1 MSTNPDTFP
10 YTYDGLVNWSP
21 KLRSHSLIWRPLPQG
36 QHHEIG
42 IEVQNDDGPVDADTI
57 RCEVILDQDFDASE
71 TMDPSIPRAGET
83 IAIFENDE
91 IVRSGVGIYTVTL
104 NPSHTRERGNLTVK
118 WTYTVAGVESGFLDH
133 LRITEYMP
141 TYHSLRDWE
150 QGTVDTVMF
159 MLGDLFD
166 STEGGPHLQETY
178 QAKFSPERLAQ
189 LMKVAVIRINTMGF
203 PVTNYSV
210 GGGPGNKS
218 QVHQNLRGLTTI
230 GLYIETLRHLIRSY
244 VEQPEFRNQQI
255 NYTDRRDYMNRWQ
268 TVLADELRDY
278 EKNVRMAKRSLL
290 SLGGGS
296 LLVSGGI
303 YGSGRGIFKGT
314 YGMQTRSARF
324 WPAAPVV
331 AGVVGGTWR

>member
-178 QAKFSPERLAQ
+178 QPSSAQ
-189 LMKVAVIRINTMGF
+189 
-203 PVTNYSV
+203 
-210 GGGPGNKS
+210 
-218 QVHQNLRGLTTI
+218 
-230 GLYIETLRHLIRSY
+230 
-244 VEQPEFRNQQI
+244 
-255 NYTDRRDYMNRWQ
+255 
-268 TVLADELRDY
+268 
-278 EKNVRMAKRSLL
+278 
-290 SLGGGS
+290 
-296 LLVSGGI
+296 SG
-303 YGSGRGIFKGT
+303 
-314 YGMQTRSARF
+314 
-324 WPAAPVV
+324 
-331 AGVVGGTWR
+331 

>member
-1 MSTNPDTFP
+1 
-10 YTYDGLVNWSP
+10 
-21 KLRSHSLIWRPLPQG
+21 
-36 QHHEIG
+36 
-42 IEVQNDDGPVDADTI
+42 
-57 RCEVILDQDFDASE
+57 
-71 TMDPSIPRAGET
+71 
-83 IAIFENDE
+83 
-91 IVRSGVGIYTVTL
+91 
-104 NPSHTRERGNLTVK
+104 
-118 WTYTVAGVESGFLDH
+118 
-133 LRITEYMP
+133 
-141 TYHSLRDWE
+141 
-150 QGTVDTVMF
+150 
-159 MLGDLFD
+159 
-166 STEGGPHLQETY
+166 
-178 QAKFSPERLAQ
+178 
-189 LMKVAVIRINTMGF
+189 MKVAVIRINTMGF

-210 GGGPGNKS
+210 GRGPGNKS